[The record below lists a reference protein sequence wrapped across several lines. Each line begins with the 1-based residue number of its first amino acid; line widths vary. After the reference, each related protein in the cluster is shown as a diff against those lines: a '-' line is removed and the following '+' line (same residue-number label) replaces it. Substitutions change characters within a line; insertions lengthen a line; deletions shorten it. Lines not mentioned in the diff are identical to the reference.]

1 MEKEVEIKMSTK
13 IIYDYLIYN
22 TYTSLQGIIGVFIG
36 LLMIIGFLCD
46 MGIIYL
52 ILGIVII
59 LYLPWNLYLKAG
71 LQMQRNETF
80 KKPLKFIFTD
90 EGISVAQDGMQEMQ
104 KWEDMHKAV
113 STMNSIIVYTSK
125 YNATIL
131 PKKQLGADKLNII
144 EIISTHM
151 DPKKVKIRLI

>member
-131 PKKQLGADKLNII
+131 PKKQLGADKLDII